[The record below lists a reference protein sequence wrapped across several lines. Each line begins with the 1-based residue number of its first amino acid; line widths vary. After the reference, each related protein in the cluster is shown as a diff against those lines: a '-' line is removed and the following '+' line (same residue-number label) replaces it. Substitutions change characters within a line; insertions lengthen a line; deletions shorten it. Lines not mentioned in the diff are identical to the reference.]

1 MAKVLALPKPLTYSS
16 LVEWLRGF
24 IATQAGVSIDQVG
37 PDVLF
42 EAFGLDSLSAV
53 KASGVLEKALGLRL
67 PPGLLYE
74 YPTVSALAD
83 YLALE
88 LGCAR
93 TVVPRREP

>member
-1 MAKVLALPKPLTYSS
+1 MAKAKALPKPLTYSS
-16 LVEWLRGF
+16 LVEWLQGF
-24 IATQAGVSIDQVG
+24 IATQAGVTADQVG

-67 PPGLLYE
+67 TPGLLYE

-83 YLALE
+83 YLAIE
-88 LGCAR
+88 LGCAE
-93 TVVPRREP
+93 TVSQRHEP